1 MFQWVSLGAL
11 GPPLMLFPLWTR
23 PLRFQWSSDWLIK
36 VALVWLPYALL
47 ISLLAKWHPQVPLAP
62 FEETQLA
69 PQLGFVGVGSF
80 PLFPYYPRPCPGPL
94 A

>member
-1 MFQWVSLGAL
+1 MHHFLD
-11 GPPLMLFPLWTR
+11 GPAHYCFNGLPNGYVRWPY
-23 PLRFQWSSDWLIK
+23 
-36 VALVWLPYALL
+36 VWLPRLHL